1 MTFKQVL
8 TGLQTSGGEYL
19 KNVLKNYTNVEII
32 DPYGTR
38 QKLFYVSTD
47 GNEALFVYVG
57 LGSYLAVICSTLNS
71 TDASRIKRA
80 SSSNG
85 AAPTDKTDTTISSD
99 YVGTWKI
106 VY

>member
-8 TGLQTSGGEYL
+8 TGLQTNGGEHL

-38 QKLFYVSTD
+38 QKLFYASAD
-47 GNEALFVYVG
+47 GNEAQFVYVG
-57 LGSYLAVICSTLNS
+57 VGSYMLVICSRINI
-71 TDASRIKRA
+71 TDTSRISRNNY
-80 SSSNG
+80 SSNG
-85 AAPTDKTDTTISSD
+85 TVTDTTNNTITGD